1 MPWWGWVAV
10 GAILLTAEI
19 AVVDLEF
26 YLVFLGIS
34 ALIVG
39 GVALAGHDFPIW
51 GQWLLF
57 AALSVV
63 SLFVFRSAV
72 YSKLRP
78 PPEGA
83 IPEGVAG
90 EFATAEESIAPGAFG
105 SVTLRGAPWSAVN
118 NGSQTLEKGARCRVT
133 GSSGTQLELGD

>member
-26 YLVFLGIS
+26 YLVFLGIA
-34 ALIVG
+34 ALVVG
-39 GVALAGHDFPIW
+39 GIALAGYALPIW

-57 AALSVV
+57 AGLSVV
-63 SLFVFRSAV
+63 SLVVFRSAV
-72 YSKLRP
+72 YSRLRP
-78 PPEGA
+78 PPEGE

-90 EFATAEESIAPGAFG
+90 EFATASETIAPGGLG
-105 SVTLRGAPWSAVN
+105 SVTLRGTTWTAVN
-118 NGSQTLEKGARCRVT
+118 KGSHVVEAGARCRVT